1 MQTSV
6 QNIYD
11 TQVEQEQTDDK
22 AFYNSP
28 ETLENSLKFS
38 GLKQSWH
45 GYGINNQELQMFE
58 YLRQLWLS
66 EDKLHNNGFQNDIE
80 PSMSQKFIS
89 NPKAKQPLH
98 GYQIYEIADAFAS
111 NKKRMQENLT
121 KFIQEQQY
129 NHKNTELDQ
138 RRMPNRMQIPMS
150 GCEYDPLKWQ
160 KYMTLRYLSSE
171 F

>member
-1 MQTSV
+1 M
-6 QNIYD
+6 
-11 TQVEQEQTDDK
+11 QVEQEQTDD
-22 AFYNSP
+22 
-28 ETLENSLKFS
+28 TLENSLKFS

-66 EDKLHNNGFQNDIE
+66 EDKLHNNKFQNDVE
-80 PSMSQKFIS
+80 PSISQKFIS

-121 KFIQEQQY
+121 KFI
-129 NHKNTELDQ
+129 NHKDTKQDQ
-138 RRMPNRMQIPMS
+138 MYMPMYMS
-150 GCEYDPLKWQ
+150 GCNMIL
-160 KYMTLRYLSSE
+160 
-171 F
+171 